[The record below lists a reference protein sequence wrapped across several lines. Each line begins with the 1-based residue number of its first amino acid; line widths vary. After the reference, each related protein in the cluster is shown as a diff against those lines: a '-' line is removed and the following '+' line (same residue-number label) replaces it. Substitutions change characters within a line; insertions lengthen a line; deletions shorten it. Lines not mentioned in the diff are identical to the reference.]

1 MKFWTRLL
9 TALLCVSLLF
19 SAVPAVMAET
29 DTYEYGPA
37 LESPLNEEEKLELM
51 AALYEADIVSVREAI
66 MDGLI
71 SCQELTAYYLKRIE
85 DYADPY
91 NCFITICDNAMD
103 IAKERD
109 AALVAGT
116 AKGKLFGVPIVVK
129 DNMNYK
135 GYPTT
140 NGVKSRL
147 STKATS
153 NATVVDRLLK
163 EGVVVLGKTNM
174 SVYANYAS
182 HSTSSAGGTTKNAY
196 STYLSPGG
204 SSGGSAVA
212 VSLNLAVAGL
222 GTDTGSSLRLPAVL
236 NGCYSMRVTHGSIS
250 RSGITTLAAS
260 KDVPGAITR
269 SPADL
274 ALMLDVMS
282 ADTNYYENLDAN
294 ALEGAKFAVIK
305 QLSGPTNQGVDN
317 YRRTEKNVDDEVE
330 AAFQNAIAEL
340 RACGAE
346 VIEINFPNVFY
357 SARSARRSDFN
368 TLMNKYDLDGMIFP
382 TFLSTPQK
390 IGKDQ
395 NGKNWSKVS
404 QPFLNNCYQISPA
417 TGFPEIAIPIG
428 YHSNGAS
435 IGMEIATFKNHD
447 QQLLNFAYSYA
458 LRYDHRVTP
467 IGAPNDY
474 AENYTEDLKTLV
486 KNYQEAKDPVWDY
499 EKTEGGAVIT
509 ACGDAENAVITVPAE
524 LDGNTVIGIGANAFS
539 GCAKAETVLI
549 PKTVASVDTNA
560 FSGCTSLKT
569 IGFAGEQSAWDAM
582 SVATSASVSCGY
594 TIAGD
599 YNGDLV
605 TDSADAAFHLRS
617 QMFTDSFRLPD
628 SGDFNGDGTASFAD
642 TLQIYWHSLAP
653 QDIALEL
660 KQAGG
665 EQ

>member
-1 MKFWTRLL
+1 MKQVSR
-9 TALLCVSLLF
+9 LLCVLLCLCTVLSL
-19 SAVPAVMAET
+19 APAVSAQT
-29 DTYEYGPA
+29 DDFEYGPA
-37 LESPLNEEEKLELM
+37 LESPLSEEEKLELM
-51 AALYEADIVSVREAI
+51 AALYESDIVSAREAI
-66 MDGLI
+66 MEGLI

-116 AKGKLFGVPIVVK
+116 AKGKLFGIPIVVK
-129 DNMNYK
+129 DNIKYE

-140 NGVKSRL
+140 NGDKGLLSKKS
-147 STKATS
+147 TS
-153 NATVVDRLLK
+153 NATVVQRLLT
-163 EGVVVLGKTNM
+163 EGAVILGKTNM
-174 SVYANYAS
+174 CYYANYAG
-182 HSTSSAGGTTKNAY
+182 HSSSSAGGVTKNAY

-212 VSLNLAVAGL
+212 VSLNFALAAL

-250 RSGITTLAAS
+250 RTGITTLASS
-260 KDVPGAITR
+260 KDVVGSINR
-269 SPADL
+269 SVEDL

-282 ADTNYYENLDAN
+282 SDTNYYENLDGN
-294 ALEGAKFAVIK
+294 ALKGARLGVIK
-305 QLSGPTNQGVDN
+305 QLSGATSLMTNN
-317 YRRTEKNVDDEVE
+317 SPRTEKNVDDEVE
-330 AAFQNAIAEL
+330 AAFWNAVEEL
-340 RACGAE
+340 KACGAE
-346 VIEINFPNVFY
+346 VIEISYPSIFNNSY
-357 SARSARRSDFN
+357 SAKRSSYSSI
-368 TLMNKYDLDGMIFP
+368 LNKYDLDGVVFP
-382 TFLSTPQK
+382 TYLHKPQK
-390 IGKDQ
+390 IGKDAD
-395 NGKNWSKVS
+395 GKNWSTKTQV
-404 QPFLNNCYQISPA
+404 FINNCHHISPP
-417 TGFPEIAIPIG
+417 TGCPEIAIPIG
-428 YHSNGAS
+428 YHSNGAG
-435 IGMEIATFKNHD
+435 IGMEIASTRGSD
-447 QQLLNFAYSYA
+447 QKLLNYAYSYS
-458 LRYDHRVTP
+458 LRYDHRVAP
-467 IGAPNDY
+467 QGAPNDY
-474 AENYTEDLKTLV
+474 AEDRTGALEEVMADYREMTAPSWI
-486 KNYQEAKDPVWDY
+486 YQVTDD
-499 EKTEGGAVIT
+499 GAVIT
-509 ACGDAENAVITVPAE
+509 ACGDAESAVITVPAE
-524 LDGNTVIGIGANAFS
+524 LDGNTVVGIGANAFS

-560 FSGCTSLKT
+560 FSGCASLKT
-569 IGFAGEQSAWDAM
+569 VGFGGEQSAWNAM

-594 TIAGD
+594 TVAGD

-605 TDSADAAFHLRS
+605 ADSADAAFHLRS